1 MNGTVLIQSL
11 IGGLGIGS
19 IYALVAIG
27 YSLVY
32 RTMGLANFAHGNILM
47 VGAYI
52 GTVFYVSMHTNFIIA
67 IIISSILI
75 GILGMVME
83 RILRP
88 LGKMDL
94 IYMMLGT
101 LGIGIVLQNLAII
114 IWGTDGIAV
123 QYPIKNEP
131 WVIGNI
137 SISPYTLVIICA
149 SATVVLALQ
158 FFLHKTKLGLAMR
171 SSAQEKE
178 MSLVLGMN
186 VNLMNALTLGLG
198 SVLAAIAGV
207 MVGPVFYVSPDMSS
221 SVGIIGFAAAILG
234 GFGSIP
240 GAIIGGLT
248 FGVLQTMVAT
258 QVSEWSQ
265 VIAFVI
271 FVLVLIIKPS
281 GIVGER
287 VVDKI

>member
-271 FVLVLIIKPS
+271 FVFVLIIKPS